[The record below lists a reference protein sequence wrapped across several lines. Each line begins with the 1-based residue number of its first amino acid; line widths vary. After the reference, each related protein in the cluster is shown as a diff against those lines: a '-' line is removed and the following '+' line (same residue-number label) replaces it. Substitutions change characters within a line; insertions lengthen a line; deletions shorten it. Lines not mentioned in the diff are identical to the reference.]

1 MGNNAIQFNALVPEN
16 ADVNKIK
23 TKYGNVVKVMKK
35 RAPHRREEEKDKIK
49 NIHKLKVGE
58 FLKILA
64 KERKSQLEVLKNI

>member
-1 MGNNAIQFNALVPEN
+1 METEN
-16 ADVNKIK
+16 IK
-23 TKYGNVVKVMKK
+23 VKYGNIVKIVKK
-35 RAPHRREEEKDKIK
+35 RAHQKRDEEKDKFK